1 MGTHPIFESDF
12 DCLTEMADESVKL
25 EVNPEANGS
34 PQQQQQHDEDAPM
47 PSQEEEEPREL
58 KPDVDELMRK
68 IEEEKEK
75 SKKDDRSSKRSKSR
89 ERSRKKRSRSR
100 DRKKRSRSRDRK
112 KRSRS
117 RERRRRRSGSRDKR
131 RSRSKDRSGGGGGGG
146 KLTFDRPY
154 QYWDVPPQGFEHLTP
169 GQYKAMQAAGQLPTR
184 VLGLTPTAN
193 IAAQYPMAG
202 GYFTRQA
209 RRLYIGGVPFGAT
222 EEAMM
227 EFFNQQMHMAGL
239 ATGPGNPVLAVQI
252 NLDKNFAF
260 LEIRSVDEAS
270 AALAFD
276 GINFMGQSLKIRRP
290 SDYKSMP
297 NQAGADV
304 AGLVADSPYKI
315 FIGGLPNYLQE
326 EQVREILTSFGQLKA
341 FNLVKDT
348 ATNLSKGYAFCE
360 YADPQITDTAIAG
373 LNGMQL

>member
-1 MGTHPIFESDF
+1 M
-12 DCLTEMADESVKL
+12 
-25 EVNPEANGS
+25 N
-34 PQQQQQHDEDAPM
+34 
-47 PSQEEEEPREL
+47 R
-58 KPDVDELMRK
+58 
-68 IEEEKEK
+68 
-75 SKKDDRSSKRSKSR
+75 
-89 ERSRKKRSRSR
+89 
-100 DRKKRSRSRDRK
+100 
-112 KRSRS
+112 
-117 RERRRRRSGSRDKR
+117 
-131 RSRSKDRSGGGGGGG
+131 
-146 KLTFDRPY
+146 
-154 QYWDVPPQGFEHLTP
+154 YWDIPPQGFEHLTP

-260 LEIRSVDEAS
+260 LEIRSVDEAT

-290 SDYKSMP
+290 SDYKAMP
-297 NQAGADV
+297 NQV
-304 AGLVADSPYKI
+304 LKY
-315 FIGGLPNYLQE
+315 
-326 EQVREILTSFGQLKA
+326 QVNRILS
-341 FNLVKDT
+341 
-348 ATNLSKGYAFCE
+348 
-360 YADPQITDTAIAG
+360 II
-373 LNGMQL
+373 